1 MWAFLCNIIDCTS
14 DPFWSLNVLADA
26 TIGFE
31 NSVVSV
37 SESESNYSPNL
48 TVLSGNIDVDFNV
61 SVKYDNGT
69 ATGQSMLY
77 VHVDVHV
84 YWMLSYL

>member
-1 MWAFLCNIIDCTS
+1 MYLCNIIDCTS

-31 NSVVSV
+31 NSAVSV

-48 TVLSGNIDVDFNV
+48 TVSGNIDVDFNV
-61 SVKYDNGT
+61 SVTYDNGT

-77 VHVDVHV
+77 VDVHV
-84 YWMLSYL
+84 YWMLSYS